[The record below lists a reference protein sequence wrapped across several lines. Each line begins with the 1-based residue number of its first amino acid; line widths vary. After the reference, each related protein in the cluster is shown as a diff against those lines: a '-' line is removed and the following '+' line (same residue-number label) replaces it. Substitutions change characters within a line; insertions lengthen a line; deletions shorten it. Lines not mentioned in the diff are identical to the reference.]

1 MDILPSDLS
10 VRRLYEAMTAIITPR
25 PIAWVSTIDHEG
37 VCNLAPYSFFNG
49 VGANPPTLMFCPANR
64 ADGTAKDTLA
74 NIRANG
80 QFVVN
85 IVTEE
90 MFGEMKHSALEI
102 PSEEDEF
109 TLTGTQ
115 KTPSAIVAPPRVSN
129 VAAAMECELLTS
141 MQLGVGPGG
150 ANLVVG
156 RIVSVHLHDDTL
168 DADGRVDPE
177 KIATIGRMGGP
188 RYTKTH
194 ERFE

>member
-1 MDILPSDLS
+1 
-10 VRRLYEAMTAIITPR
+10 MTVLITPR
-25 PIAWVSTIDHEG
+25 PIAWVSTIDTKG
-37 VCNLAPYSFFNG
+37 VCNLAPFSFFNG

-90 MFGEMKHSALEI
+90 MAEVMKKSSLEV
-102 PSEEDEF
+102 PADEDEF
-109 TLTGTQ
+109 LLTGTE
-115 KTPSAIVAPPRVSN
+115 KTESVVVAPPRVRN
-129 VAAAMECELLTS
+129 VAAAMECELLAS
-141 MQLGVGPGG
+141 MQLGIGPGG

-156 RIVSVHLHDDTL
+156 RIVSIYLDDEML
-168 DADGRVDPE
+168 NSEGRVDPNR
-177 KIATIGRMGGP
+177 IHTIGRMGGP
-188 RYTKTH
+188 QYTKTH